1 MTSYKLRP
9 DGCLTSQW
17 SQWRA
22 YRKRIVPRISD
33 PYGLTFLQNGGSS
46 MAWGYRGGSSTAVK
60 AWRPSGP
67 CPLWEPSHSHPIL
80 LWV

>member
-22 YRKRIVPRISD
+22 YRKRIVPRRLS
-33 PYGLTFLQNGGSS
+33 LTPTASLSSKMGSS
-46 MAWGYRGGSSTAVK
+46 MAWGYRGGSSTAVQ

-67 CPLWEPSHSHPIL
+67 CPLWEPSPSHPIL
-80 LWV
+80 L